1 MWCCVVWSFPETI
14 LFATSYGRCDINMN
28 EGGAARGTEERTEW
42 PFRLWKSLNLS
53 PTIKDEDRTT
63 IKWQQKAFGGAG
75 EGIYF
80 VAPTSGIASH
90 LLSTYGSWVRKRS
103 YVSPLLQKRTFTYM
117 YNASPH
123 FANANPPRCSQ
134 DLACVRACARSLSC
148 GAISSE
154 RNPWNSVMFASSL

>member
-1 MWCCVVWSFPETI
+1 M
-14 LFATSYGRCDINMN
+14 ATKGVL
-28 EGGAARGTEERTEW
+28 EGG
-42 PFRLWKSLNLS
+42 
-53 PTIKDEDRTT
+53 
-63 IKWQQKAFGGAG
+63 GGA
-75 EGIYF
+75 IYF

-134 DLACVRACARSLSC
+134 DLACVRSLALLWCNFIGAHPLKQRHVCLIPVNNSSDVGMAALLWRNIPTTCAMCQYLHVEQRNHNSLLCPTWQRVTPANNRLRLS
-148 GAISSE
+148 
-154 RNPWNSVMFASSL
+154 